1 MLAII
6 KAIRKTLGYNNIAKV
21 IPQMIKTTST
31 NMHVALSQ
39 SINSFFI
46 VPRLLNCD
54 INFAAGGCIG
64 CGAAQ

>member
-1 MLAII
+1 
-6 KAIRKTLGYNNIAKV
+6 
-21 IPQMIKTTST
+21 MIKTTST